1 MEQAINWAGR
11 REMAGWD
18 VAAAKVGRHS
28 SHGCPKSSQG
38 SWSFSWLD
46 PEPCGVK
53 PVRCP
58 LLCRYRRGSG
68 LEPARHGAL

>member
-1 MEQAINWAGR
+1 M
-11 REMAGWD
+11 D
-18 VAAAKVGRHS
+18 VISTSVTL
-28 SHGCPKSSQG
+28 KSSN
-38 SWSFSWLD
+38 SWRQEMDKRLPFATAAVASQSSPGALGPSD
-46 PEPCGVK
+46 LVPCGVK

>member
-11 REMAGWD
+11 RETAGWD
-18 VAAAKVGRHS
+18 VAAAKVGH
-28 SHGCPKSSQG
+28 HGSRGFLKSSQG
-38 SWSFSWLD
+38 SWSFGWLD
-46 PEPCGVK
+46 PEPCAVK

-58 LLCRYRRGSG
+58 LLCHYRRGSG